1 MRYYFTAKQVK
12 VGYQK
17 QPLIEKIE
25 ISLEKGKILTIIGP
39 NGAGK
44 TTILRSIARQLPLLG
59 GSLYLEQQ
67 CMKEMTGAE
76 LSQKMAVV
84 LTDRLRSE
92 LMTCE
97 DVVSTG
103 RYPYTGRFGVLSAK
117 DWQKVDEAME
127 MVQVTELRDRDFR
140 KISDG
145 QRQRVLLARA
155 ICQEPEIIILD
166 EPTSYLDVRY
176 KLEFLSALQKMQREK
191 EMTVIMSLHE
201 LELAAKVSD
210 QILCVNGSG
219 VDKWGAPEEIFREGY
234 VSELFGLSYGSY
246 DEGSGSLELP
256 KAPGKAQSF
265 VLAGGGTGRNVYR
278 RLQRQGIPFAAGILY
293 ENDVDYPVARALA
306 EEVIS
311 VPAFEPVEERH
322 LQKAKEKIADCHKV
336 ICCIEK
342 FGTLEAFQQEL
353 LQYAMQCGIEVER
366 CC

>member
-210 QILCVNGSG
+210 QILCVNGAG

-246 DEGSGSLELP
+246 W
-256 KAPGKAQSF
+256 
-265 VLAGGGTGRNVYR
+265 
-278 RLQRQGIPFAAGILY
+278 IILWK
-293 ENDVDYPVARALA
+293 L
-306 EEVIS
+306 
-311 VPAFEPVEERH
+311 
-322 LQKAKEKIADCHKV
+322 
-336 ICCIEK
+336 
-342 FGTLEAFQQEL
+342 
-353 LQYAMQCGIEVER
+353 
-366 CC
+366 

>member
-103 RYPYTGRFGVLSAK
+103 RYPYTGCFGVLSAK

-210 QILCVNGSG
+210 QILCVNGAG

-265 VLAGGGTGRNVYR
+265 VLAGGGT
-278 RLQRQGIPFAAGILY
+278 FAAGILY

>member
-210 QILCVNGSG
+210 QILCVNGTG

-246 DEGSGSLELP
+246 DE
-256 KAPGKAQSF
+256 APGKAQSF

>member
-1 MRYYFTAKQVK
+1 
-12 VGYQK
+12 
-17 QPLIEKIE
+17 
-25 ISLEKGKILTIIGP
+25 
-39 NGAGK
+39 
-44 TTILRSIARQLPLLG
+44 
-59 GSLYLEQQ
+59 
-67 CMKEMTGAE
+67 
-76 LSQKMAVV
+76 
-84 LTDRLRSE
+84 
-92 LMTCE
+92 
-97 DVVSTG
+97 
-103 RYPYTGRFGVLSAK
+103 
-117 DWQKVDEAME
+117 ME

-145 QRQRVLLARA
+145 QKQRVLLARA

-210 QILCVNGSG
+210 QILCVNGAG

-234 VSELFGLSYGSY
+234 VSKLFGLSYGSY

-278 RLQRQGIPFAAGILY
+278 RLQRKGIPFAAGILY